1 MLIFEAA
8 FCDKMVYCC
17 IFLSYPS
24 VMLEGEVPALL
35 FTLLFI
41 SLTLNFGNELSLQ
54 SIGGAVGS
62 SSAEIGSGQD

>member
-1 MLIFEAA
+1 
-8 FCDKMVYCC
+8 
-17 IFLSYPS
+17 
-24 VMLEGEVPALL
+24 MLEGEVPALL